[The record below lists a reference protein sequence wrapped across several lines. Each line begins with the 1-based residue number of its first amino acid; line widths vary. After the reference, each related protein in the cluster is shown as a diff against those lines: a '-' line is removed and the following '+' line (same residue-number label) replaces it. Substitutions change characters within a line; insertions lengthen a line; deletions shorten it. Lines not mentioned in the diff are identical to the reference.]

1 MSPSTGEGGSGRQNQ
16 DFVEA
21 VAAVC
26 ALMASADECAQD
38 CERSSILAAMST
50 DPVLAELDAERV
62 IAQLGD
68 FIAQIEAQ
76 GADARP
82 KLTQRIMRYFGD
94 ERRARTLLRL
104 AHRIMVA
111 DHEVCDAESTEFGRL
126 CRILGLDPEF
136 VTQASDAGHAQARD
150 LGV

>member
-16 DFVEA
+16 EFAEA
-21 VAAVC
+21 AAAVC
-26 ALMASADECAQD
+26 ALMASADESAQA
-38 CERSSILAAMST
+38 CERSSIAAAIST
-50 DPVLAELDAERV
+50 DPTFAELDAGQV
-62 IAQLGD
+62 GAQLDD
-68 FIAQIEAQ
+68 FLAQIQAQ

-94 ERRARTLLRL
+94 ERRSRALLRL

-111 DHEVCDAESTEFGRL
+111 DHEVCDAESEEFRRL

-136 VTQASDAGHAQARD
+136 VAQASDAGHAQARD

>member
-26 ALMASADECAQD
+26 ALMASADESAQD
-38 CERSSILAAMST
+38 CERSSIAAAMST
-50 DPVLAELDAERV
+50 DPVLSGLDAERV
-62 IAQLGD
+62 GVRLGD
-68 FIAQIEAQ
+68 FIAQIEAE
-76 GADARP
+76 GAGARP

-94 ERRARTLLRL
+94 DRRARSLMRL
-104 AHRIMVA
+104 AHRVMVA
-111 DHEVCDAESTEFGRL
+111 DHEVVEAETREFRRL

-136 VTQASDAGHAQARD
+136 VTQASDAGRAQARD

>member
-1 MSPSTGEGGSGRQNQ
+1 MSPSTREGGGGRQNQ
-16 DFVEA
+16 EFAEA

-26 ALMASADECAQD
+26 ALMASADECAQA
-38 CERSSILAAMST
+38 CERNSITAAIST
-50 DPVLAELDAERV
+50 DPTFAELDAGHV
-62 IAQLGD
+62 GAQLDD
-68 FIAQIEAQ
+68 FIAQIQAQ

-94 ERRARTLLRL
+94 DRRARALLRL
-104 AHRIMVA
+104 AHRVMVA
-111 DHEVCDAESTEFGRL
+111 DHEVLEAETQEFKRL

-136 VTQASDAGHAQARD
+136 ITQASDAGRAQARD

>member
-26 ALMASADECAQD
+26 ALMASADESAQD
-38 CERSSILAAMST
+38 CERSSIAAAMST
-50 DPVLAELDAERV
+50 DPVLSGLDAERV
-62 IAQLGD
+62 GVQLGD
-68 FIAQIEAQ
+68 FIAQIEAE
-76 GADARP
+76 GAGARP
-82 KLTQRIMRYFGD
+82 KLTQRIMRYFSD
-94 ERRARTLLRL
+94 L
-104 AHRIMVA
+104 AHRVMVA
-111 DHEVCDAESTEFGRL
+111 DHEVVEAETREFRRL

-136 VTQASDAGHAQARD
+136 VTQASDAGRAQARD